1 MLFNSHIFVFL
12 FLPVALF
19 CFHILR
25 RLKLYNLT
33 ICWLI
38 FVSLFFYGWWNP
50 MYLFLITGSI
60 LFNFSIGHILT
71 KKNLRLILI
80 IGILG
85 NLFLLS
91 YYKYAN
97 FFTENLNLILNKNFI
112 LETII
117 LPLGI
122 SFFTF
127 QQITY
132 LVDTYNKRVQQHT
145 FLQYFLFVSFF
156 PQLIAGPIVQYKNM
170 MPQFQNENLINYDNK
185 NLVIGITAFIIG
197 LFKKVVIADSL
208 ANFAN
213 PLFSAANHTAEITFF
228 DAWAGSLSY
237 TFQLYFDFSGYADMA
252 LGLGFMF
259 GIILPLNFLSPFKVT
274 NIAEFW
280 RRWHMTLSKLVRNYL
295 YFPVSLNL
303 ARFSVYRKFGS
314 LGLYSFKVFIPTIF
328 SFFCV
333 GLWHGAGWNF
343 ILFGLLHG
351 FYLIAY
357 NIWVLIKKNSIMD
370 KKSIFTKIIAWTL
383 TFMCVVFAFVLFRAN
398 DTYSA
403 FNIITSMLGFNGLE
417 FSDMFKIG
425 EFGAEP
431 IIGIIWILISLFIV
445 LYLPNTQQFILNESK
460 SIFNKENR
468 TEFKFDKQV
477 IQWKPKIYWS
487 IFFSLMFLISV
498 LMFSENNE
506 FLYFQF

>member
-1 MLFNSHIFVFL
+1 FL

-33 ICWLI
+33 VCWLI

-132 LVDTYNKRVQQHT
+132 LVDTYNERVQQHT

-170 MPQFQNENLINYDNK
+170 MPQFQNKNLINYDNK

-213 PLFSAANHTAEITFF
+213 PLFSAASNTTEITFF
-228 DAWAGSLSY
+228 D
-237 TFQLYFDFSGYADMA
+237 
-252 LGLGFMF
+252 
-259 GIILPLNFLSPFKVT
+259 
-274 NIAEFW
+274 
-280 RRWHMTLSKLVRNYL
+280 
-295 YFPVSLNL
+295 
-303 ARFSVYRKFGS
+303 
-314 LGLYSFKVFIPTIF
+314 
-328 SFFCV
+328 
-333 GLWHGAGWNF
+333 
-343 ILFGLLHG
+343 
-351 FYLIAY
+351 
-357 NIWVLIKKNSIMD
+357 
-370 KKSIFTKIIAWTL
+370 
-383 TFMCVVFAFVLFRAN
+383 
-398 DTYSA
+398 
-403 FNIITSMLGFNGLE
+403 
-417 FSDMFKIG
+417 
-425 EFGAEP
+425 
-431 IIGIIWILISLFIV
+431 
-445 LYLPNTQQFILNESK
+445 
-460 SIFNKENR
+460 
-468 TEFKFDKQV
+468 
-477 IQWKPKIYWS
+477 
-487 IFFSLMFLISV
+487 
-498 LMFSENNE
+498 
-506 FLYFQF
+506 